1 MGKCRK
7 METLK
12 SAKNGNLEK
21 WENGKMEKWK
31 NRFFPKR
38 EKP

>member
-21 WENGKMEKWK
+21 WENGKMEK
-31 NRFFPKR
+31 
-38 EKP
+38 